1 MNTYNEFIEKFL
13 ERVKTNE
20 DLFKYHTFRIKG
32 TADVVAEPTNID
44 ELIEMINVC
53 KKNDYKYSII
63 GRGSNILF
71 NNGVYNGILI
81 TTRNIKN
88 ISIEGNKMIC
98 SCGAP
103 LPLVAKKALDN
114 NLAGMEKLSGIP
126 GSIGGAILM
135 NAGAYGV
142 EIKDILTSVTVC
154 DAEGNVKK
162 IDPSE
167 LDLRYRH
174 SNIKEKNYI
183 VLEGELTLEYGDK
196 EKIKT
201 VIDECKAKRLSSQP
215 VEYPCAGSIF
225 KKEGEHFAGKLIDD
239 CGFKGFSVGGAMVST
254 KHANFIVNKEN
265 ATFDDV
271 YNLITYIK
279 QAIYLQKNVELHTEV
294 EIL

>member
-1 MNTYNEFIEKFL
+1 MTIYNKFTD
-13 ERVKTNE
+13 KYNDKIKINE

-32 TADVVAEPTNID
+32 TADMVAEPTSIK
-44 ELIEMINVC
+44 ELIDMITIC
-53 KKNDYKYSII
+53 KENEYKYNVI

-81 TTRNIKN
+81 VTRGISNIE
-88 ISIEGNKMIC
+88 IQDNKIKC
-98 SCGAP
+98 SCGVP

-114 NLAGMEKLSGIP
+114 GLSGLEKLSGIP

-135 NAGAYGV
+135 NAGAYGA
-142 EIKDILTSVTVC
+142 EIKDVLSSVTVC
-154 DAEGNVKK
+154 DENGNIKTLH
-162 IDPSE
+162 PSE

-174 SNIKEKNYI
+174 SNIKENKYI
-183 VLEGELTLEYGDK
+183 VLECELTLQYGKK
-196 EKIKT
+196 EDIKS

-215 VEYPCAGSIF
+215 IEYPSAGSIF
-225 KKEGEHFAGKLIDD
+225 KREGEHFAGKLIDD
-239 CGFKGFSVGGAMVST
+239 CGLKGFSVGGAMVST

-279 QAIYLQKNVELHTEV
+279 QAIYLEKNIELHTEV
-294 EIL
+294 EII